1 MRCFRLFWGGFHYRT
16 WEKPMEK
23 QAGLL
28 EPNLMRVA
36 VLTAAVQEPNMTRQE
51 FRDDPIA
58 AAMKAA
64 ITWIGTAKEIGLDGI
79 QLAGALALPDA
90 YVPPECMLDP
100 TAPHAALRTKPDGDG
115 EDMSDENAGIL
126 AKNCDGKLTIYSIGF
141 FENLLHS
148 YPKIRK
154 QIHEH
159 LLRCGRAAQKLREKG
174 VACKGVT
181 TFIGRDTN
189 VSIDENL
196 VLYEARVVPLIKQFK
211 EMGIKLFLEPCPMP
225 GWNAGVDT
233 FIQNIAYC
241 PAMWITLERIAMKH
255 GAGGVLRITY
265 DASHD
270 ILMGTTPLMSFAF
283 LRAAGY
289 EHLLEDPHGKDQNR
303 NLAKVA
309 AHTILGQRGGLGIR
323 VRGKLLTNPAE
334 LGGKAW
340 GRMTAAHSLPGIGQ
354 YNPHAQSMGY
364 KVDWLAH
371 QLHLRTVL
379 GIKPSENAFII
390 EYEWGPARDQNLKR
404 VAQAIQISSQFIRA
418 VDAAAD
424 ANARAEQWC
433 KDNDLPW
440 LSFSSP
446 LDTIEGLG
454 EEVDNILAIPV

>member
-1 MRCFRLFWGGFHYRT
+1 
-16 WEKPMEK
+16 MEK

-28 EPNLMRVA
+28 QPNLMRVA

-64 ITWIGTAKEIGLDGI
+64 IIWIGTARDIGLDGI

-100 TAPHAALRTKPDGDG
+100 TAPHTALRTKPDGEG
-115 EDMSDENAGIL
+115 EDLSDRNTEIL
-126 AKNCDGKLTIYSIGF
+126 AKNCDRKLTIYSIGF
-141 FENLLHS
+141 FENLLHPD
-148 YPKIRK
+148 PKIRK

-159 LLRCGRAAQKLREKG
+159 LLRCGRAAQKLRKKG

-196 VLYEARVVPLIKQFK
+196 VLYETDVVPLIKQFK
-211 EMGIKLFLEPCPMP
+211 EMGLNLFLEPCPMP
-225 GWNAGVDT
+225 GWNAGAET
-233 FIQNIAYC
+233 FIQNLCYC
-241 PAMWITLERIAMKH
+241 PAMWITLERIAEKH
-255 GAGGVLRITY
+255 GAGGVLRVTY

-270 ILMGTTPLMSFAF
+270 ILMGTTPFMSFMF
-283 LRAAGY
+283 LKAAGY
-289 EHLLEDPHGKDQNR
+289 AHLLEDPHGKDQNR

-354 YNPHAQSMGY
+354 YNPHAQLLGY
-364 KVDWLAH
+364 KVDWHAH

-379 GIKPSENAFII
+379 GIKPSENTFII
-390 EYEWGPARDQNLKR
+390 EHEWNPARDQNLER
-404 VAQAIQISSQFIRA
+404 VAQAIRISSQFIRA
-418 VDAAAD
+418 IDAAAD
-424 ANARAEQWC
+424 ANARAERWC
-433 KDNDLPW
+433 EENKLPW
-440 LSFSSP
+440 PAFLNPSEI
-446 LDTIEGLG
+446 IEGL
-454 EEVDNILAIPV
+454 EDEVKNVLAIPV